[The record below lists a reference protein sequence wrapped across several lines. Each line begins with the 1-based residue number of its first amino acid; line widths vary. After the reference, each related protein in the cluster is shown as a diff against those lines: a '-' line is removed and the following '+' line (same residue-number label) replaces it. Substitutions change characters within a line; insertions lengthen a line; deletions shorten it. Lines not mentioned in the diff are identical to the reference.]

1 MKKKNWNVVRAR
13 AWNVQKKTSINW
25 HSKDKMERT
34 VKALKDNGFDALYVD
49 TKEEALEKLLQRIP
63 QGSKIGIGGSMTL
76 REIGLVD
83 ALNERGDYI
92 ADIWAKKH
100 STEEDMEIRKQ
111 HFSIDIFLTSSN
123 AISEDGKLINID
135 GLGNRVAAMIFGPKK
150 VIVVVGINKII
161 KDVHE
166 GIERIR
172 NIAAPMNVK
181 RFEGKTPCTL
191 NGNCDLN
198 KCKPPNR
205 HCHIITIIEKK
216 PMKTDTTVIIIG
228 ECLGF

>member
-1 MKKKNWNVVRAR
+1 MKKKNWNV
-13 AWNVQKKTSINW
+13 QKIKSDKW
-25 HSKDKMERT
+25 YSKDKMERT
-34 VKALKDNGFDALYVD
+34 VKALKDNGFDAFYVN
-49 TKEEALEKLLQRIP
+49 TKEEALEQLLRLIP
-63 QGSKIGIGGSMTL
+63 QGLKIGIGGSMTL

-83 ALNERGDYI
+83 ALNERGDSI

-100 STEEDMEIRKQ
+100 SPEEDMKIRKQ
-111 HFSIDIFLTSSN
+111 HFGMDIFLTSSN

-150 VIVVVGINKII
+150 VIVVAGINKIV
-161 KDVHE
+161 KDAHD

-172 NIAAPMNVK
+172 NTAAPMNVK
-181 RFEGKTPCTL
+181 RFEGKTPCTTT
-191 NGNCDLN
+191 GNCDLN
-198 KCKPPNR
+198 QCKPPNR

-216 PMKTDTTVIIIG
+216 PMKTDTVVIIIG